1 MYTSID
7 ECKQKCLNLHKD
19 LYEKYVASFDELA
32 EEVRNFYFQVM
43 CQVTCDFESL
53 NNTKFNPKFR
63 RWFSEQLI
71 KGIKLILLV
80 FKFGEM
86 FSLNNP

>member
-7 ECKQKCLNLHKD
+7 ECKEKCLKLHKD
-19 LYEKYVASFDELA
+19 LYEKYVASSYDELA
-32 EEVRNFYFQVM
+32 EEVRNVYFQVM

-63 RWFSEQLI
+63 TS
-71 KGIKLILLV
+71 
-80 FKFGEM
+80 
-86 FSLNNP
+86 